1 MGNKGLKLGEG
12 DELSA
17 VIKVEENSSILVLTE
32 KGFGK
37 RARFEDYNVH
47 GRGTGG
53 QRVFGNVD
61 NKGEIIGALS
71 VSDKDEIVCMTGQ
84 GKTLRVKVS
93 TINVQGPSSS
103 GVSVLKIDEPDYLV
117 GLDKI
122 VNDEDKEEK
131 Q

>member
-1 MGNKGLKLGEG
+1 
-12 DELSA
+12 
-17 VIKVEENSSILVLTE
+17 
-32 KGFGK
+32 
-37 RARFEDYNVH
+37 
-47 GRGTGG
+47 
-53 QRVFGNVD
+53 
-61 NKGEIIGALS
+61 
-71 VSDKDEIVCMTGQ
+71 MTGQ